1 MKFEWSPYS
10 VYRVSRV
17 QGKIR
22 RSEDKEEKK
31 APRIEPTTVEEERRR
46 GATALTTRPGRYL

>member
-1 MKFEWSPYS
+1 
-10 VYRVSRV
+10 VSRV

-22 RSEDKEEKK
+22 RSEDKGEKK
-31 APRIEPTTVEEERRR
+31 APRIEPTTEEERRR